1 MLNKPVRDAQLLH
14 QALAET
20 SKDRTELLVSRLVR
34 YHWEP
39 KHLERIKIAYKQKY
53 GSKLD
58 RDIEAGTK
66 GDFGEFCLALAEGAT
81 R

>member
-1 MLNKPVRDAQLLH
+1 MLLH

-20 SKDRTELLVSRLVR
+20 SKDRAELLISRLVR

-39 KHLERIKIAYKQKY
+39 KHLERVKMAYRAKY
-53 GSKLD
+53 GKKLE
-58 RDIEAGTK
+58 RDIEEGTK
-66 GDFGEFCLALAEGAT
+66 GEFGEFCVALTEGAT